1 MVTSILSGFS
11 SREKLR
17 KHLMGLDLIKPSQ
30 NECLLT
36 KTKQQT
42 MCLHSRAATKVQ
54 IKKVYNSFL

>member
-42 MCLHSRAATKVQ
+42 IIYVLPLKSSH
-54 IKKVYNSFL
+54 